1 MAAEAPLGGVEEA
14 KSFCCEGGVKRRGLP
29 LPLLVAAEGAL
40 RRGGGSGGV
49 PGALLGPASLS
60 SVLMLLYAWTE
71 LRRKLSKFFNCL
83 TSREPEPCLSAVVNA
98 LAICRSSKPDA
109 ASKP

>member
-1 MAAEAPLGGVEEA
+1 MAVWPPAPPLGGVDEA

-40 RRGGGSGGV
+40 RRGGGGGGV

-60 SVLMLLYAWTE
+60 SVLLLCLHRIE
-71 LRRKLSKFFNCL
+71 KKVEQVLQPPHVESLSRACP
-83 TSREPEPCLSAVVNA
+83 RW
-98 LAICRSSKPDA
+98 
-109 ASKP
+109 

>member
-1 MAAEAPLGGVEEA
+1 MEAAPPLGGVDEA

-40 RRGGGSGGV
+40 RRGGGGGGV

-60 SVLMLLYAWTE
+60 SVLLLYAWTE

-83 TSREPEPCLSAVVNA
+83 TSSEPEPCLSAVVNA

-109 ASKP
+109 ASRP